1 MGYLAET
8 IADLRLRDQPPGL
21 GPAAPKWDERA
32 MAEWLVAMPPSF
44 EAQRLAMVAAIRH
57 RLWPMTDRLASAD
70 MDRALRAMAQV
81 PREAFACAEIAELAY
96 LPMAHDI
103 GLGQT
108 ISHPEMVAIMTAA
121 AAPHGGHVLDVGT
134 GSGYQA
140 AVLAK
145 VARRVTSVEII
156 PALAQQAA
164 ARLCAMGFANVDVV
178 TGDAGATGTF
188 PAASFEA
195 IVVAAGAK
203 QVPAELLA
211 ALKVGGR
218 LVMPLGPSPDDE
230 HLVMIEKTA
239 PDALRTTV
247 LRPAKFVPLTGQG
260 AR

>member
-8 IADLRLRDQPPGL
+8 IADLRLGGHAPAL
-21 GPAAPKWDERA
+21 GQAAPPWDERA
-32 MAEWLVAMPPSF
+32 MAEWLIAMPPSF

-57 RLWPMTDRLASAD
+57 RLWPMTDRLAAAD
-70 MDRALRAMAQV
+70 IDRALRAIAQV
-81 PREAFACAEIAELAY
+81 PREAFACAEIADLAY

-108 ISHPEMVAIMTAA
+108 ISHPELVAIMTAA

-140 AVLAK
+140 AVLARI
-145 VARRVTSVEII
+145 AQRVTSVEII
-156 PALAQQAA
+156 PTLAQQAA
-164 ARLCAMGFANVDVV
+164 ARLCAMGFANVDVI
-178 TGDAGATGTF
+178 TGDAGATGAF
-188 PAASFEA
+188 SAASFDA
-195 IVVAAGAK
+195 IVVAAGAT
-203 QVPAELLA
+203 QVPTDLFA

-230 HLVMIEKTA
+230 HLVMIEKA
-239 PDALRTTV
+239 ARDAVRTTV

>member
-8 IADLRLRDQPPGL
+8 IADLRLRDQSPGF
-21 GPAAPKWDERA
+21 GPAAPQWDERV

-44 EAQRLAMVAAIRH
+44 AAQRQAMVAAIRH
-57 RLWPMTDRLASAD
+57 RLWALTDRLAAAD

-81 PREAFACAEIAELAY
+81 PREKFARAEIAELAY
-96 LPMAHDI
+96 LPMAQDI

-121 AAPHGGHVLDVGT
+121 AAPYGGHVLDVGT

-140 AVLAK
+140 AVLAR

-164 ARLCAMGFANVDVV
+164 ARLCDMGFANVDVV
-178 TGDAGATGTF
+178 TGDAGATGAF
-188 PAASFEA
+188 PPTSFDA
-195 IVVAAGAK
+195 IIVAAGAT
-203 QVPAELLA
+203 QVPVDLLA
-211 ALKVGGR
+211 ALKVSGR

-239 PDALRTTV
+239 PDTVRTTV